1 MSMATPANM
10 LITSL
15 FAISLPLYTV
25 YHAVSRTSPPA
36 PPPFLALS
44 LALVLVIVLE
54 VVGLVRW
61 DEQDEADRGCRIS
74 TSLINSD
81 V

>member
-25 YHAVSRTSPPA
+25 YHAVSRC
-36 PPPFLALS
+36 PFSWIS
-44 LALVLVIVLE
+44 LDVMILVI
-54 VVGLVRW
+54 GY
-61 DEQDEADRGCRIS
+61 EQDEADFGRGECFLGVLMGIPGGGIS
-74 TSLINSD
+74 TSLINYD

>member
-25 YHAVSRTSPPA
+25 YHAVSRC
-36 PPPFLALS
+36 PFSWIS
-44 LALVLVIVLE
+44 LGIMILVI
-54 VVGLVRW
+54 GY
-61 DEQDEADRGCRIS
+61 EQDEADFDRGQRF
-74 TSLINSD
+74 LG
-81 V
+81 VLMVYPGVELVQV